1 MTIEN
6 TILAKMIDL
15 LETTPYDKIKVTKF
29 IQYANISRS
38 SFYFYFDSISAVLDR
53 IENDFIAGMPDEIST
68 ISRVCT
74 HSKNPHSYLQIIK
87 PVWDYIGAHMRLF
100 RILSGPNGRI
110 EFQKKVET
118 RIRKINEVLYH
129 LTSSLSEQEQMIACE
144 IAVAMQWHIY
154 QWWANHHDMVHYDVL
169 VSFFAKYTEKVCLA

>member
-6 TILAKMIDL
+6 TILIKMIDL

-68 ISRVCT
+68 ISRVC
-74 HSKNPHSYLQIIK
+74 PHGQNRYSYLQVIK
-87 PVWDYIGAHMRLF
+87 PVWDYIRDHMRLF
-100 RILSGPNGRI
+100 CILSGPNGRR
-110 EFQKKVET
+110 EFQQKLEN
-118 RIRKINEVLYH
+118 RIRKINRVLYQ

-144 IAVAMQWHIY
+144 IAVALQWYIY
-154 QWWANHHDMVHYDVL
+154 QWWANHHDTVRYDVL
-169 VSFFAKYTEKVCLA
+169 ISFFARYTEKVCLA